1 MQSEFRAF
9 EALPFILHYPEGYES
24 GKRYPVLLQLHG
36 AGTRGITI
44 HQYANSS
51 TFPTL
56 FASAPEPMIILSPHC
71 TQNSWF
77 DLFETLIR
85 FARSIATMPFTDPE
99 RIYLMGT
106 SMGAYAAWQLAMS
119 QPQLFA
125 AMVPICGGG
134 MYWSASRLVNIPIWA
149 FHGGKDTT
157 VFPEE
162 SIKMVDK
169 VNAKGGNARLT
180 IYPENAHDA
189 WSDTYG
195 SPEVFAWMLSH
206 RNTNAKELVDACQGR
221 DLYG

>member
-1 MQSEFRAF
+1 MQIEFSSF
-9 EALPFILHYPEGYES
+9 EGLPYILHYPQGYES

-36 AGTRGITI
+36 AGTRGISI
-44 HQYANSS
+44 EQYSNVA

-56 FASAPEPMIILSPHC
+56 LGAANEPFVILSPHC
-71 TQNSWF
+71 TKSSWF

-85 FARSIATMPFTDPE
+85 FAGSIASMPFTDPE

-162 SIKMVDK
+162 SVKMVDK

-180 IYPENAHDA
+180 IYPDNAHDA
-189 WSDTYG
+189 WSDTY
-195 SPEVFAWMLSH
+195 SNPEVFAWMFSH
-206 RNTNAKELVDACQGR
+206 RNTNAKDLSDACQGR